1 MTLPEPFTPD
11 PAVAAEHRSVSEN
24 RAVYPGAYTKPFRVY
39 CDVDGVVM
47 PFITSQESIDQLD
60 GSGDITVFNYTG
72 YGFEKVNDRF
82 YFKKKT
88 AEFLSELSHRDDVD
102 FVWLTAWRENAPY
115 ALDALLGVESVG
127 YLDWKIKRSDFSHRG
142 KGEAILEDQKESPSK
157 FIWLD
162 DFANRRES
170 AMDHTPNLP
179 FFTKEEL
186 DWPEDDEDWNADPV
200 ITLTHGIHPAQYL
213 AITTDSYV
221 GLVDEHFVAINNWI
235 DENN

>member
-142 KGEAILEDQKESPSK
+142 KGEAILEDQKKALLNS
-157 FIWLD
+157 F
-162 DFANRRES
+162 
-170 AMDHTPNLP
+170 
-179 FFTKEEL
+179 
-186 DWPEDDEDWNADPV
+186 
-200 ITLTHGIHPAQYL
+200 G
-213 AITTDSYV
+213 
-221 GLVDEHFVAINNWI
+221 
-235 DENN
+235 